1 MDCKFVR
8 KDSFGNDNG
17 RKISCLTF
25 SIQGSFYDA
34 SSDTC
39 KGVLDITFHQHYNE
53 KLEPTLT
60 QLKKNAVFLASFIK
74 DKNCH

>member
-25 SIQGSFYDA
+25 RIQDSCYDA

-39 KGVLDITFHQHYNE
+39 KGVLDQHYNE

-60 QLKKNAVFLASFIK
+60 QLKKNAAFLASFIK